1 MSGVVAA
8 AAPRWLAVAIL
19 SLSLA
24 APAVAASAS
33 RTRLMAQPG
42 SSKAGLAVK
51 LIAEVDG
58 LGGGAP
64 TGTVSFSEGGV
75 ALGAGTLSAF
85 GAGQATLASACAL
98 TSVGGVMC
106 WGYNEFGAVGDG
118 TTTDRPSPVA
128 VSGLSGG
135 VVAITTGALHA
146 CALTVAGAVL
156 CWGSNA
162 NGQIGD
168 GTMTNRLTPV
178 AVSGLSSGVV
188 AIAAGQFHNC
198 ALTSAGA
205 VLCWGWDGLGQLGD
219 GVENYYVNRL
229 TPVGAWGLSSGVV
242 SITAGDNHSCAVMRG
257 GAARCWGQNHRGQLG
272 DGTTTERSKP
282 VAVTGLAGGVAAIM
296 AGGVHTCAVTS
307 AHAVK
312 CWGYN
317 YYGQVG
323 DGTTT
328 TRITPVAVSGLSS
341 GVVALAAGYGHNCA
355 LKGDGGLWCWGRNYF
370 GQVGDRTTTHRATP
384 VSVPGHTRGVLAIA
398 LGGDHSCVSVG
409 GGIVRCWGNNWHGE
423 LGDGTFKN
431 RLAPAPI
438 PGFTALIR
446 ARASM
451 LTNSLAVGSH
461 TLQASFPGDAAHSA
475 SSGSQS
481 HSIVP

>member
-1 MSGVVAA
+1 MNAL
-8 AAPRWLAVAIL
+8 RCVAIAL
-19 SLSLA
+19 VSFALA

-51 LIAEVDG
+51 LVAEVDG

-75 ALGAGTLSAF
+75 ALGAGTLSAY
-85 GAGQATLASACAL
+85 GAGQATLTSTCAL

-106 WGYNEFGAVGDG
+106 WGHNEFGAVGDG

-135 VVAITTGALHA
+135 VVAITTGAWHS

-156 CWGSNA
+156 CWGWNYY
-162 NGQIGD
+162 GQIGD
-168 GTMTNRLTPV
+168 GTMADRPTPV

-188 AIAAGQFHNC
+188 AIAAGKFHTC

-205 VLCWGWDGLGQLGD
+205 VLCWGYDAHGQLGD
-219 GVENYYVNRL
+219 GAKYYIVRRL
-229 TPVGAWGLSSGVV
+229 TPVGARGLSSGVV
-242 SITAGDNHSCAVMRG
+242 SIAAGGNHSCAVMRN
-257 GAARCWGQNHRGQLG
+257 GAARCWGQNDRGQLG
-272 DGTTTERSKP
+272 DGTRTGRRTP
-282 VAVTGLAGGVAAIM
+282 VAVTGLAGGVAAIV
-296 AGGVHTCAVTS
+296 AGTLHTCAVTS
-307 AHAVK
+307 SHAVK

-317 YYGQVG
+317 HYGQIG

-341 GVVALAAGYGHNCA
+341 GVVALAAGSYHNCA
-355 LKGDGGLWCWGRNYF
+355 LKGGGGLWCWGRNYF
-370 GQVGDRTTTHRATP
+370 GQLGDRTTTDRATP

-398 LGGDHSCVSVG
+398 LDGDHSCVSVG
-409 GGIVRCWGNNWHGE
+409 SGVVRCWGSNWHGE
-423 LGDGTFKN
+423 LGDGTFKH
-431 RLAPAPI
+431 RRAPAPI

-461 TLQASFPGDAAHSA
+461 MLQASFPGDAAHTP
-475 SSGSQS
+475 SSGTQS
-481 HSIVP
+481 HMIVP